1 MSQPKSGLLLAL
13 LCASCASTLAAGFG
27 DFEHRPW
34 KVTLFVEDNEED
46 AEDGDA
52 EDDFDAGDADE
63 ESNPP
68 SRVKS
73 SGRSKPVVEEVPEPS
88 WLSFGF
94 WITPYTRFTSD
105 PAAASGGLGAEMT
118 IMFREEI
125 GLTVGMSGWT
135 HAIRIRK
142 ENGDY
147 DDVDVGSVDLEVGCR
162 LRAFS
167 WRTGGI
173 YLDFRGALM
182 LVDGGGPA
190 ETTVSAG
197 AGAYFGFEFGSP
209 VVRGFIE
216 TGLAWRTAL
225 TESNVGWLDRPHAD
239 GTFGIFYD
247 LLRIGVRIYL

>member
-1 MSQPKSGLLLAL
+1 MFRLLILVLCVCFASVLTAGL
-13 LCASCASTLAAGFG
+13 S
-27 DFEHRPW
+27 DFERKPLR
-34 KVTLFVEDNEED
+34 VSLFADD
-46 AEDGDA
+46 A
-52 EDDFDAGDADE
+52 DDDAGDGDEADSDEDDGDKEPASRIKKTHHPKPAE
-63 ESNPP
+63 EA
-68 SRVKS
+68 R
-73 SGRSKPVVEEVPEPS
+73 EPS
-88 WLSFGF
+88 WLNFGF

-105 PAAASGGLGAEMT
+105 PAGASGGLGAEMT

-135 HAIRIRK
+135 HSIRIRDD
-142 ENGDY
+142 EGHY

-162 LRAFS
+162 LRALN

-173 YLDFRGALM
+173 YLDFRAALM

-225 TESNVGWLDRPHAD
+225 TESNVGWLDRPHAS
-239 GTFGIFYD
+239 GTFAVFYD